1 MWSYQVKNNSW
12 RNEILKRFADR
23 EDLGKLG
30 LYDRYFRTKNLG
42 QQPVLECLDLLEDE
56 LKIPPGILRPEDS
69 LNLLFEPIK
78 SRNPFRWM
86 EYQVRASDRQGAIS
100 SELSDR
106 LHEYGTFDDWKT
118 IATVDDLIRAWCGE
132 KPARP

>member
-30 LYDRYFRTKNLG
+30 LYDRYFRPKNLG

-69 LNLLFEPIK
+69 LNLLFETNQVKK
-78 SRNPFRWM
+78 SVSLDGIPGP
-86 EYQVRASDRQGAIS
+86 RQRS
-100 SELSDR
+100 S
-106 LHEYGTFDDWKT
+106 G
-118 IATVDDLIRAWCGE
+118 CNQ
-132 KPARP
+132 